1 MRDARGLDGESA
13 AVSFRMARVPGSDAR
28 PYEVR
33 IEGVAKGRFED
44 LRDAISSARIAK
56 RDRPASGITVVDR
69 GTGQLVIEVEL

>member
-1 MRDARGLDGESA
+1 MRDARGLDGESS
-13 AVSFRMARVPGSDAR
+13 AVSSRMARALGSDAR

-33 IEGVAKGRFED
+33 IEGVAKSRFED

-56 RDRPASGITVVDR
+56 RDRPTSQTTVVDR

>member
-1 MRDARGLDGESA
+1 MSGAGPA
-13 AVSFRMARVPGSDAR
+13 AAGHTVGSSQTDSR

-56 RDRPASGITVVDR
+56 LDRPLSRIAVVDK
-69 GTGQLVIEVEL
+69 GTGQLVIGKRPTAPV